1 MTKVT
6 RSAYKVTDFD
16 SDRNMLKQ
24 LLLVALGGAL
34 GSALRYLTAI
44 LLARHY
50 TGSIPLATL
59 VVNVL
64 GCFFIGLLIGL
75 CSDTGYLRLL
85 FITGFCG
92 GFTTFSTFTAESY
105 TMLREGAYG
114 LAILYIVGS
123 VLIGL
128 LALWAGVC
136 LSRSITP

>member
-1 MTKVT
+1 
-6 RSAYKVTDFD
+6 
-16 SDRNMLKQ
+16 MLRQ

-34 GSALRYLTAI
+34 GSAMRYLTAI

-64 GCFFIGLLIGL
+64 GCFLIGLLIGL
-75 CSDTGYLRLL
+75 YSETTYLRLL

-105 TMLREGAYG
+105 VMFREGAYG
-114 LAILYIVGS
+114 LALLYIAGS

-128 LALWAGVC
+128 LALWVGLYV
-136 LSRSITP
+136 SRIIAS

>member
-1 MTKVT
+1 
-6 RSAYKVTDFD
+6 
-16 SDRNMLKQ
+16 MLRP

-34 GSALRYLTAI
+34 GSALRYLTAL

-59 VVNVL
+59 VVNLV
-64 GCFFIGLLIGL
+64 GCFLIGLLIGL
-75 CSDTGYLRLL
+75 CSETTHLRLL

-105 TMLREGAYG
+105 TMFREGAYG
-114 LAILYIVGS
+114 LALLYIAGS

-128 LALWAGVC
+128 LALGIGLY
-136 LSRSITP
+136 LSRVIAS

>member
-1 MTKVT
+1 
-6 RSAYKVTDFD
+6 
-16 SDRNMLKQ
+16 MLRQ

-34 GSALRYLTAI
+34 GSAMRYLTAI

-50 TGSIPLATL
+50 MGSIPLATL

-64 GCFFIGLLIGL
+64 GCFLIGLLIGL
-75 CSDTGYLRLL
+75 CSETTYLRLL

-105 TMLREGAYG
+105 VMFREGAYG
-114 LAILYIVGS
+114 LALLYIAGS

-128 LALWAGVC
+128 LALWIGLYV
-136 LSRSITP
+136 SRIIAS

>member
-1 MTKVT
+1 
-6 RSAYKVTDFD
+6 
-16 SDRNMLKQ
+16 MLRQ

-34 GSALRYLTAI
+34 GSAMRYLTAI

-64 GCFFIGLLIGL
+64 GCFLIGLLIGL
-75 CSDTGYLRLL
+75 CSETTYLRLL

-105 TMLREGAYG
+105 VMFREGAYG
-114 LAILYIVGS
+114 LALLYIAGS

-128 LALWAGVC
+128 LALWIGLYV
-136 LSRSITP
+136 SRFIAR

>member
-1 MTKVT
+1 
-6 RSAYKVTDFD
+6 
-16 SDRNMLKQ
+16 MLRQ

-34 GSALRYLTAI
+34 GSAMRYLTAI

-64 GCFFIGLLIGL
+64 GCFLIGLLIGL
-75 CSDTGYLRLL
+75 YSETTYLRLL

-105 TMLREGAYG
+105 VMFREGAYE
-114 LAILYIVGS
+114 LALLYIAGS

-128 LALWAGVC
+128 LALWIGLYV
-136 LSRSITP
+136 SRIIAS

>member
-1 MTKVT
+1 
-6 RSAYKVTDFD
+6 
-16 SDRNMLKQ
+16 MLRQ
-24 LLLVALGGAL
+24 LLLVALGGAI
-34 GSALRYLTAI
+34 GSAMRYLTAI

-64 GCFFIGLLIGL
+64 GCFLIGLLIGL
-75 CSDTGYLRLL
+75 CSETTYLRLL

-105 TMLREGAYG
+105 VMFREGAYG
-114 LAILYIVGS
+114 LALLYIAGS

-128 LALWAGVC
+128 LALWIGLYV
-136 LSRSITP
+136 SRIIAS

>member
-1 MTKVT
+1 MH
-6 RSAYKVTDFD
+6 R
-16 SDRNMLKQ
+16 Q

-34 GSALRYLTAI
+34 GSAMRYLTAI

-64 GCFFIGLLIGL
+64 GCFLIGLLIGL
-75 CSDTGYLRLL
+75 CSETTYLRLL

-105 TMLREGAYG
+105 VMFREGAYG
-114 LAILYIVGS
+114 LALLYIAGS

-128 LALWAGVC
+128 LALWVGLYV
-136 LSRSITP
+136 SRIIAS

>member
-1 MTKVT
+1 
-6 RSAYKVTDFD
+6 
-16 SDRNMLKQ
+16 MLRQ
-24 LLLVALGGAL
+24 LLLVALGGAI
-34 GSALRYLTAI
+34 GSAMRYLTAI

-64 GCFFIGLLIGL
+64 GCFLIGLLIGL
-75 CSDTGYLRLL
+75 CSETTYLRLL

-105 TMLREGAYG
+105 VMFREGAYG
-114 LAILYIVGS
+114 LAFLYIAGS

-128 LALWAGVC
+128 LALWVGLYV
-136 LSRSITP
+136 SRIIAS

>member
-1 MTKVT
+1 
-6 RSAYKVTDFD
+6 
-16 SDRNMLKQ
+16 MLRQ

-34 GSALRYLTAI
+34 GSALRYLTAL

-59 VVNVL
+59 VVNLV
-64 GCFFIGLLIGL
+64 GCFLIGLLIGL
-75 CSDTGYLRLL
+75 CSETSHLRLL

-105 TMLREGAYG
+105 TMFREGAYG
-114 LAILYIVGS
+114 LALLYIAGS

-128 LALWAGVC
+128 LALWLGLS
-136 LSRSITP
+136 LSRLLISNI

>member
-1 MTKVT
+1 
-6 RSAYKVTDFD
+6 
-16 SDRNMLKQ
+16 MLRQ

-34 GSALRYLTAI
+34 GSAMRYLTAI

-64 GCFFIGLLIGL
+64 GCFLIGLLIGL
-75 CSDTGYLRLL
+75 CSETTYLRLL

-105 TMLREGAYG
+105 VMFREGAYG
-114 LAILYIVGS
+114 LALLYIAGS
-123 VLIGL
+123 VVIGL
-128 LALWAGVC
+128 LALWVGLYV
-136 LSRSITP
+136 SRIIAS

>member
-1 MTKVT
+1 
-6 RSAYKVTDFD
+6 
-16 SDRNMLKQ
+16 MLRQ

-34 GSALRYLTAI
+34 GSAMRYLTAI

-64 GCFFIGLLIGL
+64 GCFLIGLLIGL
-75 CSDTGYLRLL
+75 CSETTYLRLL

-105 TMLREGAYG
+105 VMFREGAYG
-114 LAILYIVGS
+114 LALLYIAGS

-128 LALWAGVC
+128 LALWIGLYV
-136 LSRSITP
+136 SRIIAR

>member
-1 MTKVT
+1 
-6 RSAYKVTDFD
+6 
-16 SDRNMLKQ
+16 MLRQ
-24 LLLVALGGAL
+24 LLLVALGGAI
-34 GSALRYLTAI
+34 GSAMRYLTAI

-64 GCFFIGLLIGL
+64 GCFLIGLLIGL
-75 CSDTGYLRLL
+75 CSETTYLRLL

-105 TMLREGAYG
+105 VMFREGAYG
-114 LAILYIVGS
+114 LALLYIAGS

-128 LALWAGVC
+128 LALWVGLYV
-136 LSRSITP
+136 SRIIAS

>member
-1 MTKVT
+1 
-6 RSAYKVTDFD
+6 
-16 SDRNMLKQ
+16 MLRQ

-34 GSALRYLTAI
+34 GSAMRYLTAI

-64 GCFFIGLLIGL
+64 GCFLIGLLIGL
-75 CSDTGYLRLL
+75 CSETTYLRLL

-105 TMLREGAYG
+105 VMFREGAYG
-114 LAILYIVGS
+114 LAFLYIAGS

-128 LALWAGVC
+128 LALWIGLYV
-136 LSRSITP
+136 SRFIAP

>member
-1 MTKVT
+1 
-6 RSAYKVTDFD
+6 
-16 SDRNMLKQ
+16 MLRQ

-34 GSALRYLTAI
+34 GSAMRYLTAI
-44 LLARHY
+44 LLAHHY

-64 GCFFIGLLIGL
+64 GCFLIGLLIGL
-75 CSDTGYLRLL
+75 CSETTYLRLL

-105 TMLREGAYG
+105 VMFREGAYG
-114 LAILYIVGS
+114 LAFLYIAGS

-128 LALWAGVC
+128 LALWVGLYV
-136 LSRSITP
+136 SRIIAS

>member
-1 MTKVT
+1 
-6 RSAYKVTDFD
+6 
-16 SDRNMLKQ
+16 MLRQ

-34 GSALRYLTAI
+34 GSALRYLAAL

-59 VVNVL
+59 VVNLV
-64 GCFFIGLLIGL
+64 GCFLIGFLIGL
-75 CSDTGYLRLL
+75 CSETGHLRLL

-105 TMLREGAYG
+105 TMFREGAYG
-114 LAILYIVGS
+114 LALLYIAGS

-128 LALWAGVC
+128 LALWLGLS
-136 LSRSITP
+136 LSRLLISNL

>member
-1 MTKVT
+1 
-6 RSAYKVTDFD
+6 
-16 SDRNMLKQ
+16 MLRQ
-24 LLLVALGGAL
+24 LLLVALGGAI
-34 GSALRYLTAI
+34 GSAMRYLTAI

-64 GCFFIGLLIGL
+64 GCFLIGLLIGL
-75 CSDTGYLRLL
+75 CSETTYLRLL

-105 TMLREGAYG
+105 VMFREGAYG
-114 LAILYIVGS
+114 LALLYIAGS

-128 LALWAGVC
+128 LALWVGLYV
-136 LSRSITP
+136 SRFIAS

>member
-1 MTKVT
+1 
-6 RSAYKVTDFD
+6 
-16 SDRNMLKQ
+16 MLRQ

-34 GSALRYLTAI
+34 GSAMRYLTAI

-64 GCFFIGLLIGL
+64 GCFLIGLLIGL
-75 CSDTGYLRLL
+75 CSETTYLRLL

-105 TMLREGAYG
+105 VMFREGAYG
-114 LAILYIVGS
+114 LALLYIAGS
-123 VLIGL
+123 LLIGL
-128 LALWAGVC
+128 LALWVGLYV
-136 LSRSITP
+136 SRIIAS

>member
-1 MTKVT
+1 
-6 RSAYKVTDFD
+6 
-16 SDRNMLKQ
+16 MLRQ
-24 LLLVALGGAL
+24 LLLVALGGAI
-34 GSALRYLTAI
+34 GSAMRYLTAI

-64 GCFFIGLLIGL
+64 GCFLIGLLVGL
-75 CSDTGYLRLL
+75 CSETTYLRLL

-105 TMLREGAYG
+105 VMFREGAYG
-114 LAILYIVGS
+114 LALLYIAGS

-128 LALWAGVC
+128 LALWVGLYV
-136 LSRSITP
+136 SRIIAR

>member
-1 MTKVT
+1 
-6 RSAYKVTDFD
+6 
-16 SDRNMLKQ
+16 MLRQ
-24 LLLVALGGAL
+24 LLLVALGGAI
-34 GSALRYLTAI
+34 GSAMRYLTAI

-64 GCFFIGLLIGL
+64 GCFLIGLLIGL
-75 CSDTGYLRLL
+75 CSETTYLRLL

-105 TMLREGAYG
+105 VMFREGAYG
-114 LAILYIVGS
+114 LAFLYIAGS

-128 LALWAGVC
+128 LALWIGLYV
-136 LSRSITP
+136 SRIIAS

>member
-1 MTKVT
+1 
-6 RSAYKVTDFD
+6 
-16 SDRNMLKQ
+16 MLRP

-34 GSALRYLTAI
+34 GSALRYLTAL

-59 VVNVL
+59 VVNLV
-64 GCFFIGLLIGL
+64 GCFLIGLLIGL
-75 CSDTGYLRLL
+75 CSETTYLRLL

-105 TMLREGAYG
+105 TMFREGAYG
-114 LAILYIVGS
+114 LALLYIAGS

-128 LALWAGVC
+128 LALGIGLY
-136 LSRSITP
+136 LSRVIAS

>member
-1 MTKVT
+1 
-6 RSAYKVTDFD
+6 
-16 SDRNMLKQ
+16 MLRQ

-34 GSALRYLTAI
+34 GSAMRYLTAI

-64 GCFFIGLLIGL
+64 GCFLIGLLIGL
-75 CSDTGYLRLL
+75 CSETTYLRLL

-105 TMLREGAYG
+105 VMFREGAYG
-114 LAILYIVGS
+114 LALLYIAGS

-128 LALWAGVC
+128 LALWIGLYV
-136 LSRSITP
+136 SRFIAS